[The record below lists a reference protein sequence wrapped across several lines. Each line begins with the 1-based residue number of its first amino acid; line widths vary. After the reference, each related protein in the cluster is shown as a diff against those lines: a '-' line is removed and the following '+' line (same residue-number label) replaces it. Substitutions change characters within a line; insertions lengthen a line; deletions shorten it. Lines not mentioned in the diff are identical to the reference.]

1 MTVPTWFLR
10 SEWWQAIRAASRA
23 EARAKAEV
31 EIWAISILRILE
43 LREFPVPEDVR
54 ARIITCTDLDQMTT
68 WFVRAVEADTI
79 DELIA

>member
-10 SEWWQAIRAASRA
+10 SEWWQAIRA
-23 EARAKAEV
+23 ECRAKAEAKV
-31 EIWAISILRILE
+31 WAASILRILE
-43 LREFPVPEDVR
+43 LREMAVPEDVR
-54 ARIITCTDLDQMTT
+54 ACITTCTDLDQMTT